1 MVGRSR
7 GGARAWLSWRRA
19 GPRQVGVLA
28 VGAAVLAGVLFVVL
42 GGGWGST
49 KSSDAQFP
57 SGELETIEGDR
68 FDLSS
73 LAGRPTV
80 VNFFASWCPPCRA
93 EMPDFQQ
100 VSQEVLGEVQ
110 FVAINTGET
119 DPAAAR
125 ELVAQTGVT
134 FTTLVGDDGTIFAA
148 VGGLAMPT
156 TAFVNDEGVIVEVHS
171 GVLSAEALRDRIE
184 EHFGS

>member
-1 MVGRSR
+1 MVGPSR
-7 GGARAWLSWRRA
+7 GHASVLRSSRRA
-19 GPRQVGVLA
+19 GPRQAGLLT
-28 VGAAVLAGVLFVVL
+28 VGAAALAGLLLVVF
-42 GGGWGST
+42 GAGSEST
-49 KSSDAQFP
+49 NSSDGQFP

-73 LAGRPTV
+73 LAGTPTV

-93 EMPDFQQ
+93 EMPDFQR

-134 FTTLVGDDGTIFAA
+134 FTTLVGDDGTIFEA
-148 VGGLAMPT
+148 VGGIAMPT
-156 TAFVNDEGVIVEVHS
+156 TAFVNDEGVVVEMHS
-171 GVLSAEALRDRIE
+171 GVLTAEALRERID
-184 EHFGS
+184 EHFES